1 MKFFKYISKTWFTQL
16 FTCDQMMLSR
26 NDAIKKSI
34 AYMFPDC
41 VWLYASESIIES
53 SSLKES
59 LKVV

>member
-1 MKFFKYISKTWFTQL
+1 MFLKEEILQIYIKNMIHAVIYLRS
-16 FTCDQMMLSR
+16 

-34 AYMFPDC
+34 AYMFQNC

>member
-1 MKFFKYISKTWFTQL
+1 
-16 FTCDQMMLSR
+16 MMLSR

>member
-1 MKFFKYISKTWFTQL
+1 MFLKDEILQIYIKNMIHAVIYLRS
-16 FTCDQMMLSR
+16 

>member
-1 MKFFKYISKTWFTQL
+1 MICEVIYLAS
-16 FTCDQMMLSR
+16 

-34 AYMFPDC
+34 AYMFQDC
-41 VWLYASESIIES
+41 VWLYASESILES

>member
-1 MKFFKYISKTWFTQL
+1 MFLKDEILQIYIKNMIYAVIYLWS
-16 FTCDQMMLSR
+16 
-26 NDAIKKSI
+26 NDTIKKSI

-41 VWLYASESIIES
+41 VWLYASESIVES

>member
-1 MKFFKYISKTWFTQL
+1 MFLKDEILQIYIKNMIHAVIYLRS
-16 FTCDQMMLSR
+16 
-26 NDAIKKSI
+26 NDAIKKSR
-34 AYMFPDC
+34 AYMFPAC